1 MKRKIT
7 FDTETT
13 GFNSKKGDRVIEI
26 GAIELDSNTSK
37 NNSFHCY
44 INPEMEMNPRV
55 IEVHGITDEFLA
67 NKPKFKDIMH
77 DFIDFIEGAELI
89 IHNARFDQSFIDAEL
104 SRADYDKKLE
114 DICKITDTLKI
125 ARELHPGMN
134 NSLDGLCS
142 RYAID
147 EFDRSIHGALLD
159 AEILAEVYSKLQ
171 QENLYTSNGG
181 L

>member
-1 MKRKIT
+1 MNNLKRIVL
-7 FDTETT
+7 DIEST
-13 GFNSKKGDRVIEI
+13 GFSPKKGDRVIEI

-37 NNSFHCY
+37 KNFHCY
-44 INPEMEMNPRV
+44 INPEMEMNPHV

-89 IHNARFDQSFIDAEL
+89 IHNARFDQSFIDAEF
-104 SRADYDKKLE
+104 SRADYD
-114 DICKITDTLKI
+114 KI

-142 RYAID
+142 RYAIN